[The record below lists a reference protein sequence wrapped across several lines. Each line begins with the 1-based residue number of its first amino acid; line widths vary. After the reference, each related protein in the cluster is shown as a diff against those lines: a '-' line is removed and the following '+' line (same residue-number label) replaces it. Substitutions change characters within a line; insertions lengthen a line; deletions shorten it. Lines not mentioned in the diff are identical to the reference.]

1 MINDQWLIINDLL
14 LNGHLPI
21 VGAFFIAC
29 AYYLGKVV
37 WAITFFTFHPSL
49 KWGGKGKENN
59 RKKEMFYAFILF
71 FILYDSFLSEFFLN
85 LSLYALRSRD
95 IALWSTQTM
104 FWIATQ
110 NTPLMQENAHAR

>member
-37 WAITFFTFHPSL
+37 WAITFSTFHPSL

-71 FILYDSFLSEFFLN
+71 FALYDSFPSEFFFN
-85 LSLYALRSRD
+85 LS
-95 IALWSTQTM
+95 
-104 FWIATQ
+104 
-110 NTPLMQENAHAR
+110 

>member
-1 MINDQWLIINDLL
+1 MVIYL
-14 LNGHLPI
+14 I

-71 FILYDSFLSEFFLN
+71 FILYDSFLSESFLISPYMPSDQGI
-85 LSLYALRSRD
+85 LPYVL
-95 IALWSTQTM
+95 
-104 FWIATQ
+104 
-110 NTPLMQENAHAR
+110 H